1 MSELKPC
8 PFCGGEAE
16 YKATFCNCRGVLLDP
31 GMYHFV
37 ACKNRCVTRLFVR
50 GTSKE
55 EAIKA
60 WNTRPNPWHTGTP
73 TEEGWYLLHLRRKD
87 KPYCVAYMDGHHW
100 LSINDF
106 FILVDDVLAW
116 QKIEPYRG

>member
-1 MSELKPC
+1 MREKLKPC
-8 PFCGGEAE
+8 PFCGGNKLTVSR
-16 YKATFCNCRGVLLDP
+16 YFGLNCYTVRCINEDC
-31 GMYHFV
+31 GMKV
-37 ACKNRCVTRLFVR
+37 VTDFAK
-50 GTSKE
+50 TKK
-55 EAIKA
+55 EAIEL

-100 LSINDF
+100 LGIDDF
-106 FILVDDVLAW
+106 YIFVDDVLAW